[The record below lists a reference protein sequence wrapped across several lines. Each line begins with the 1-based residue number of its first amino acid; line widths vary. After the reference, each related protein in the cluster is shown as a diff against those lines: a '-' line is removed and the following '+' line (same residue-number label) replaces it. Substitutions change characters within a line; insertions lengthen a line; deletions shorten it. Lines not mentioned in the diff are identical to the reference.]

1 MSVPEDKPVRQA
13 GLKTALLLAAGSL
26 LLVLAVAAHAVIGRF
41 VRLETD
47 PRVAPGLL
55 ELSRVALDVGG
66 PRGGGRERR
75 ISVRVAY
82 PEELREN
89 EATSVELRYDEE
101 GAPGEPPAPIA
112 AAAELSSPAFEISP
126 AQRIERRGVPPLT
139 FTWVVKPESEGRYA
153 LLLDLDALPLEGD
166 AVEVVG
172 ERVTLNGREVTMP
185 EGDAL
190 LLRTRVFTVWGITG
204 KTFGALRAGVGFL
217 GFVLMY
223 PLWTPWLQRTL
234 GWTQPK
240 GP

>member
-1 MSVPEDKPVRQA
+1 MKPA

-66 PRGGGRERR
+66 QRSGGRERR
-75 ISVRVAY
+75 ISVQVAY

-101 GAPGEPPAPIA
+101 RAPGELPSPIT

-126 AQRIERRGVPPLT
+126 AQRIERKGVPPLT
-139 FTWVVKPESEGRYA
+139 FTWVIKPEAEGRYA
-153 LLLDLDALPLEGD
+153 LLLDLDALRQRN

-172 ERVTLNGREVTMP
+172 ERVTLNGRQVTMP

-190 LLRTRVFTVWGITG
+190 LLQTRVFTVWGITG
-204 KTFGALRAGVGFL
+204 KTFGALRGGVGFL

-223 PLWTPWLQRTL
+223 PLWIPWLQRHL
-234 GWTQPK
+234 RRKFARNG
-240 GP
+240 